1 MERKEIIKFWTAL
14 QNIDKI
20 LGMEAEKAT
29 GDRVLTDEKP
39 APFSATQ
46 VVVVMHNY
54 AQLCTICIYLVE
66 IIDKIWY
73 ALSVYIDI
81 WR

>member
-14 QNIDKI
+14 QNIDQI

-54 AQLCTICIYLVE
+54 AQYVF
-66 IIDKIWY
+66 IW
-73 ALSVYIDI
+73 
-81 WR
+81 

>member
-14 QNIDKI
+14 QNIDQI

-46 VVVVMHNY
+46 VVVVMHNC
-54 AQLCTICIYLVE
+54 A
-66 IIDKIWY
+66 
-73 ALSVYIDI
+73 
-81 WR
+81 